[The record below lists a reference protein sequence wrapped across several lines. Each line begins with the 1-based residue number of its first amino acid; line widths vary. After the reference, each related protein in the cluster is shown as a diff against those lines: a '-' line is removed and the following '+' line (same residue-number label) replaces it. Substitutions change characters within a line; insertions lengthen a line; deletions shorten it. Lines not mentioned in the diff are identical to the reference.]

1 MLADKKAPLTRSQMM
16 ARVRSADTRPELVL
30 RKALHAIGFRFR
42 LHVRSLPGCPDI
54 VMRKHRCAIFVNG
67 CFWHGH
73 ADCKHFRIPKTRP
86 EFWSAKIEANRE
98 RDTRAIEALLGCGW
112 RVLVVWECATR
123 SFQVDNLINI
133 IATWLQGTETSAELS
148 SDGLSTNR
156 RTRSGISSGEQETR
170 R

>member
-1 MLADKKAPLTRSQMM
+1 MADNKAPLTRSQMM

-42 LHVRSLPGCPDI
+42 LHVRSLPGSPDI
-54 VMRKHRCAIFVNG
+54 VMQKHKCAIFVNG

-73 ADCKHFRIPKTRP
+73 ADCKNFRIPKTRP
-86 EFWSAKIEANRE
+86 EFWAAKIEANRE
-98 RDTRAIEALLGCGW
+98 RDTRAIEALMSGGW

-123 SFQVDNLINI
+123 SFKVDNLIGI

-148 SDGLSTNR
+148 SDGLSTDR
-156 RTRSGISSGEQETR
+156 RVRSGIPSGEQETGR
-170 R
+170 

>member
-1 MLADKKAPLTRSQMM
+1 MADKNAPLTRSQMM
-16 ARVRSADTRPELVL
+16 ARVRSADTKPELVL

-123 SFQVDNLINI
+123 SFQVENLINI

-148 SDGLSTNR
+148 SDGLSANR
-156 RTRSGISSGEQETR
+156 PTRSGISSGEQETR

>member
-16 ARVRSADTRPELVL
+16 ARVRSADTKPELVL

-73 ADCKHFRIPKTRP
+73 ADCKYFRIPKTRP
-86 EFWSAKIEANRE
+86 EFWAAKIEANRE
-98 RDTRAIEALLGCGW
+98 RDTRAIEALLSGGW

-123 SFQVDNLINI
+123 SFQVDNLIGI
-133 IATWLQGTETSAELS
+133 IAAWLQGTETSAELS
-148 SDGLSTNR
+148 SDGLSTDSR
-156 RTRSGISSGEQETR
+156 VRSGISSGEQETGR
-170 R
+170 